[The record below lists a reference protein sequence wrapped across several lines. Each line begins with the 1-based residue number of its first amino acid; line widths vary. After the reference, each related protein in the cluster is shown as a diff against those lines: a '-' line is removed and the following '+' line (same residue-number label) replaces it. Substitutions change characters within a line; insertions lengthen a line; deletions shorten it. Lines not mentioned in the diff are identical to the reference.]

1 MPGSYLADPEPR
13 DLCEQGRGCAGQK
26 GAYELTTVEH
36 GEFGGWVGQ
45 HYGAVEGIG
54 KDLASGWG
62 RAADFRLLSSG
73 NGLPLGARLGD
84 VSQTT
89 RMRSALLPTCFLLS
103 NLPLLLAQTATPQ
116 EPAPAA
122 LPQAAAALPQ
132 GALPEAAVPQGAP
145 EVVASAPVV
154 PQEAA
159 PKSAAS
165 TKVSYS
171 SCTVEGQYLAMTF
184 DDGPHPQH
192 TPRLLDMLKQ
202 RGIKATFFVVG
213 QNAAQYPEI
222 LKRMVAEG
230 HELANHSYSHPILNP
245 LGEGG
250 IREQLDKTH
259 QAVLGA
265 TGVTMKLLRP
275 PYGALTENMRR
286 WTYQT
291 FGYRTILWDVDPLD
305 WKVRDAARVQSEI
318 LGHARAGS
326 IVLAH
331 DIHKSTVDAMPET
344 LDALAAKGFKF
355 VTVSELIAMDRPAAP
370 KPAAAPVAKTAPKP
384 VAKPTAKKEAP
395 PSPKLAA
402 APTKSAPSTT
412 SPKAA
417 PVKTSASSSVKAEAT
432 VSTPAPLAKK
442 PAKMTDEE
450 IRRKWLESINR

>member
-1 MPGSYLADPEPR
+1 
-13 DLCEQGRGCAGQK
+13 
-26 GAYELTTVEH
+26 
-36 GEFGGWVGQ
+36 
-45 HYGAVEGIG
+45 
-54 KDLASGWG
+54 
-62 RAADFRLLSSG
+62 
-73 NGLPLGARLGD
+73 
-84 VSQTT
+84 
-89 RMRSALLPTCFLLS
+89 MRSALLPTCFLLS
-103 NLPLLLAQTATPQ
+103 NLPLLLAQTAAPQ
-116 EPAPAA
+116 EPAPAVPPQAEVATPPQPAVPVAA
-122 LPQAAAALPQ
+122 LPQAS
-132 GALPEAAVPQGAP
+132 PEAVVSPQASP
-145 EVVASAPVV
+145 EVVASAPVAA
-154 PQEAA
+154 PETA
-159 PKSAAS
+159 PKSTPSA
-165 TKVSYS
+165 KVSYS

-202 RGIKATFFVVG
+202 RSLKATFFVVG

-222 LKRMVAEG
+222 LKRIAAEG
-230 HELANHSYSHPILNP
+230 HELANHSYTHPILNP

-355 VTVSELIAMDRPAAP
+355 VTVSELIAMDKPAAA
-370 KPAAAPVAKTAPKP
+370 KPAAAPVAKTASKPSLKPSPKP
-384 VAKPTAKKEAP
+384 AVKKEAP
-395 PSPKLAA
+395 GSAKLAA
-402 APTKSAPSTT
+402 APVKGAPAAT
-412 SPKAA
+412 SSKAVPA
-417 PVKTSASSSVKAEAT
+417 KPGGGSSVKAEAT
-432 VSTPAPLAKK
+432 VSAPAPVAKK

-450 IRRKWLESINR
+450 IRKRWLESIHR

>member
-1 MPGSYLADPEPR
+1 MLG
-13 DLCEQGRGCAGQK
+13 GRGHSVAHPGRSGKPPFLALCGS
-26 GAYELTTVEH
+26 
-36 GEFGGWVGQ
+36 GGFLPFCW
-45 HYGAVEGIG
+45 
-54 KDLASGWG
+54 
-62 RAADFRLLSSG
+62 G
-73 NGLPLGARLGD
+73 NGLPLGPRPDD
-84 VSQTT
+84 VRATT
-89 RMRSALLPTCFLLS
+89 RMRSALLSTSFLLS
-103 NLPLLLAQTATPQ
+103 TLPLLLAQSAVPQ
-116 EPAPAA
+116 EPAPATA
-122 LPQAAAALPQ
+122 PPPEVVAPPQAAA
-132 GALPEAAVPQGAP
+132 PEAAVAALPPGPTP
-145 EVVASAPVV
+145 EAN
-154 PQEAA
+154 
-159 PKSAAS
+159 PKSVAA

-171 SCTVEGQYLAMTF
+171 SCSVEGQYLAMTF

-222 LKRMVAEG
+222 LKRIAAEG
-230 HELANHSYSHPILNP
+230 HELANHSYTHPILNP

-286 WTYQT
+286 WTYQS

-344 LDALAAKGFKF
+344 LDALTAKGFKF
-355 VTVSELIAMDRPAAP
+355 VTVSELIAMDKPAAA
-370 KPAAAPVAKTAPKP
+370 KPDAAPVAKP
-384 VAKPTAKKEAP
+384 VSKSAAKSTLKKEAP
-395 PSPKLAA
+395 SSAKLA
-402 APTKSAPSTT
+402 T
-412 SPKAA
+412 A
-417 PVKTSASSSVKAEAT
+417 PVKVPPSSTGSKAVSTKPATGPAVKAEAK
-432 VSTPAPLAKK
+432 VSAPAPVAKK
-442 PAKMTDEE
+442 PVKMTDEE
-450 IRRKWLESINR
+450 IRRKWLESIHR

>member
-1 MPGSYLADPEPR
+1 
-13 DLCEQGRGCAGQK
+13 
-26 GAYELTTVEH
+26 
-36 GEFGGWVGQ
+36 
-45 HYGAVEGIG
+45 
-54 KDLASGWG
+54 
-62 RAADFRLLSSG
+62 
-73 NGLPLGARLGD
+73 
-84 VSQTT
+84 
-89 RMRSALLPTCFLLS
+89 MRSALLSTCLLLS
-103 NLPLLLAQTATPQ
+103 NLPLLLAQSAAPQ

-122 LPQAAAALPQ
+122 PPQAEVAPPQAAV
-132 GALPEAAVPQGAP
+132 PEAAVAAVPQAAP
-145 EVVASAPVV
+145 AATAGASAPA
-154 PQEAA
+154 PEAA
-159 PKSAAS
+159 PKTTPS
-165 TKVSYS
+165 KVSYS
-171 SCTVEGQYLAMTF
+171 SCNVEGQHLAMTF

-222 LKRMVAEG
+222 LKRIAAEG
-230 HELANHSYSHPILNP
+230 HELANHSYTHPILNP

-344 LDALAAKGFKF
+344 LDGLAAKGFKF
-355 VTVSELIAMDRPAAP
+355 VTVSELLAMDRPAAA
-370 KPAAAPVAKTAPKP
+370 KPAAAPVAKPASKP
-384 VAKPTAKKEAP
+384 AAKPAAKKEAAP
-395 PSPKLAA
+395 ASAKLAA
-402 APTKSAPSTT
+402 APVKVVPANTGS
-412 SPKAA
+412 KAA
-417 PVKTSASSSVKAEAT
+417 PAKPSGAPAVKAEAK
-432 VSTPAPLAKK
+432 VSAPAPVAKK

-450 IRRKWLESINR
+450 IRRKWLESIHR

>member
-1 MPGSYLADPEPR
+1 
-13 DLCEQGRGCAGQK
+13 
-26 GAYELTTVEH
+26 
-36 GEFGGWVGQ
+36 
-45 HYGAVEGIG
+45 
-54 KDLASGWG
+54 
-62 RAADFRLLSSG
+62 
-73 NGLPLGARLGD
+73 
-84 VSQTT
+84 
-89 RMRSALLPTCFLLS
+89 MRSALLSSSFLLS
-103 NLPLLLAQTATPQ
+103 NLTLLLAQSPAPQ

-122 LPQAAAALPQ
+122 PPQAEVSSPEAAAPQAAVAAAPQAAPAVAAGLP
-132 GALPEAAVPQGAP
+132 AP
-145 EVVASAPVV
+145 AP
-154 PQEAA
+154 EAA
-159 PKSAAS
+159 PKTAS
-165 TKVSYS
+165 PAKVSYS
-171 SCTVEGQYLAMTF
+171 SCNVEGQFLAMTF

-202 RGIKATFFVVG
+202 RGLKATFFVVG

-222 LKRMVAEG
+222 LKRIAAEG
-230 HELANHSYSHPILNP
+230 HELANHSYTHPILNP

-355 VTVSELIAMDRPAAP
+355 LTVSELLAMDKPAAA
-370 KPAAAPVAKTAPKP
+370 KPAAAPAAKTASKP
-384 VAKPTAKKEAP
+384 AAKPTAKKESSAP
-395 PSPKLAA
+395 AKLAA
-402 APTKSAPSTT
+402 APVKSAPVNNDS
-412 SPKAA
+412 KAVPA
-417 PVKTSASSSVKAEAT
+417 KPGVGSSVKAEAK
-432 VSTPAPLAKK
+432 VSTPAPVAKK
-442 PAKMTDEE
+442 PVKMTDEE
-450 IRRKWLESINR
+450 IRRKWLESIHR

>member
-1 MPGSYLADPEPR
+1 
-13 DLCEQGRGCAGQK
+13 
-26 GAYELTTVEH
+26 
-36 GEFGGWVGQ
+36 
-45 HYGAVEGIG
+45 
-54 KDLASGWG
+54 
-62 RAADFRLLSSG
+62 
-73 NGLPLGARLGD
+73 
-84 VSQTT
+84 
-89 RMRSALLPTCFLLS
+89 MRSAFLPTCLFLS
-103 NLPLLLAQTATPQ
+103 NLPLLLAQTAGQQ
-116 EPAPAA
+116 EPASAA
-122 LPQAAAALPQ
+122 QPQASAVAHPQ
-132 GALPEAAVPQGAP
+132 TSEAPLQAPAQQGAP
-145 EVVASAPVV
+145 EVLASAPAAA
-154 PQEAA
+154 QEAA

-171 SCTVEGQYLAMTF
+171 SCTVDGQFLAMTF

-286 WTYQT
+286 WTYQA

-355 VTVSELIAMDRPAAP
+355 VTVSELIAMDKPAAP
-370 KPAAAPVAKTAPKP
+370 KPAAVPVVKTDSKP
-384 VAKPTAKKEAP
+384 AAKPTAKKEA
-395 PSPKLAA
+395 SSSSKLAA
-402 APTKSAPSTT
+402 APVKNAPSAPT
-412 SPKAA
+412 SKAG
-417 PVKTSASSSVKAEAT
+417 SAKAGGGSAVKAEAT
-432 VSTPAPLAKK
+432 VSASAPVAKK

-450 IRRKWLESINR
+450 IRKRWLESINR

>member
-1 MPGSYLADPEPR
+1 
-13 DLCEQGRGCAGQK
+13 
-26 GAYELTTVEH
+26 
-36 GEFGGWVGQ
+36 
-45 HYGAVEGIG
+45 
-54 KDLASGWG
+54 
-62 RAADFRLLSSG
+62 
-73 NGLPLGARLGD
+73 
-84 VSQTT
+84 
-89 RMRSALLPTCFLLS
+89 MRSALLPTCFLLS
-103 NLPLLLAQTATPQ
+103 NLPLLLAQTAAPQ
-116 EPAPAA
+116 EPASAVLPQAEVATLPQPAVPDAA
-122 LPQAAAALPQ
+122 LPQ
-132 GALPEAAVPQGAP
+132 VPP
-145 EVVASAPVV
+145 EVVASAPVAA
-154 PQEAA
+154 PEAA
-159 PKSAAS
+159 PKSAPAA
-165 TKVSYS
+165 KVSYT

-192 TPRLLDMLKQ
+192 TPRLLDLLKQ

-222 LKRMVAEG
+222 LKRIAAEG
-230 HELANHSYSHPILNP
+230 HELANHSYTHPILNP

-355 VTVSELIAMDRPAAP
+355 VTVSELIAMDKPAAA
-370 KPAAAPVAKTAPKP
+370 KPAAAPVAKTASKSSPKP
-384 VAKPTAKKEAP
+384 TGKKEA
-395 PSPKLAA
+395 SGSSKLAA
-402 APTKSAPSTT
+402 APGKVAPAAPS
-412 SPKAA
+412 SKALPA
-417 PVKTSASSSVKAEAT
+417 KPGGGSSVKAEAA
-432 VSTPAPLAKK
+432 VSTSAPVAKR

-450 IRRKWLESINR
+450 IRKRWLESIHR

>member
-1 MPGSYLADPEPR
+1 
-13 DLCEQGRGCAGQK
+13 
-26 GAYELTTVEH
+26 
-36 GEFGGWVGQ
+36 
-45 HYGAVEGIG
+45 
-54 KDLASGWG
+54 
-62 RAADFRLLSSG
+62 
-73 NGLPLGARLGD
+73 
-84 VSQTT
+84 
-89 RMRSALLPTCFLLS
+89 
-103 NLPLLLAQTATPQ
+103 
-116 EPAPAA
+116 
-122 LPQAAAALPQ
+122 
-132 GALPEAAVPQGAP
+132 
-145 EVVASAPVV
+145 
-154 PQEAA
+154 
-159 PKSAAS
+159 
-165 TKVSYS
+165 
-171 SCTVEGQYLAMTF
+171 
-184 DDGPHPQH
+184 
-192 TPRLLDMLKQ
+192 MLKQ

-222 LKRMVAEG
+222 LKRMAAEG

-259 QAVLGA
+259 QAVLSA

-355 VTVSELIAMDRPAAP
+355 VTVSELIAMDKPAAP

-384 VAKPTAKKEAP
+384 AVKPTAKKDAP
-395 PSPKLAA
+395 AAPKLVA

-417 PVKTSASSSVKAEAT
+417 PAKSSAGSSVKAEAT
-432 VSTPAPLAKK
+432 VSTPAPVAKK

-450 IRRKWLESINR
+450 LRKRWLESINR

>member
-1 MPGSYLADPEPR
+1 
-13 DLCEQGRGCAGQK
+13 
-26 GAYELTTVEH
+26 V
-36 GEFGGWVGQ
+36 
-45 HYGAVEGIG
+45 
-54 KDLASGWG
+54 AS
-62 RAADFRLLSSG
+62 
-73 NGLPLGARLGD
+73 
-84 VSQTT
+84 T
-89 RMRSALLPTCFLLS
+89 
-103 NLPLLLAQTATPQ
+103 
-116 EPAPAA
+116 PAA
-122 LPQAAAALPQ
+122 I
-132 GALPEAAVPQGAP
+132 PEAAVG
-145 EVVASAPVV
+145 
-154 PQEAA
+154 AA
-159 PKSAAS
+159 PPVPAPDANPKPAAS

-222 LKRMVAEG
+222 LKRIAAEG
-230 HELANHSYSHPILNP
+230 HELANHSYTHPILNP

-286 WTYQT
+286 WTRQT
-291 FGYRTILWDVDPLD
+291 FGYSTVLWDVDPLD

-331 DIHKSTVDAMPET
+331 DIHKTTVDAMPET

-355 VTVSELIAMDRPAAP
+355 ATVSELIAMD
-370 KPAAAPVAKTAPKP
+370 KSGAAPVAKPVSTPAAKSNTAPKKGAP
-384 VAKPTAKKEAP
+384 ASAKQVAGPLKVPSSSTGSKAVSAKPATVPA
-395 PSPKLAA
+395 
-402 APTKSAPSTT
+402 
-412 SPKAA
+412 
-417 PVKTSASSSVKAEAT
+417 VKAEAK
-432 VSTPAPLAKK
+432 VSAPAPVAKK
-442 PAKMTDEE
+442 PVKMTDEE
-450 IRRKWLESINR
+450 IRRKWLESIHR

>member
-1 MPGSYLADPEPR
+1 
-13 DLCEQGRGCAGQK
+13 
-26 GAYELTTVEH
+26 
-36 GEFGGWVGQ
+36 
-45 HYGAVEGIG
+45 
-54 KDLASGWG
+54 
-62 RAADFRLLSSG
+62 
-73 NGLPLGARLGD
+73 
-84 VSQTT
+84 
-89 RMRSALLPTCFLLS
+89 MRRALLPTCLLLS
-103 NLPLLLAQTATPQ
+103 NLPLLLAQSAAPQ

-122 LPQAAAALPQ
+122 PPQAPAALPPVAAPQ
-132 GALPEAAVPQGAP
+132 PVAPPEGAP
-145 EVVASAPVV
+145 EVVATAPAAV
-154 PQEAA
+154 QETAARDAA
-159 PKSAAS
+159 PKSTAPA
-165 TKVSYS
+165 KVTYS

-192 TPRLLDMLKQ
+192 TPRLLDLLKQ

-222 LKRMVAEG
+222 LKRIATEG
-230 HELANHSYSHPILNP
+230 HELANHSYTHPILNP

-286 WTYQT
+286 WTHQT

-344 LDALAAKGFKF
+344 LDGLAAKGFKF
-355 VTVSELIAMDRPAAP
+355 VTVSELIAMDKPGAAKPAPAPAPAA
-370 KPAAAPVAKTAPKP
+370 KSASKSH
-384 VAKPTAKKEAP
+384 AKKEGA
-395 PSPKLAA
+395 SKSRAKSTA
-402 APTKSAPSTT
+402 APAKSATGNA

-417 PVKTSASSSVKAEAT
+417 SAKPSGSAGVKAEAK
-432 VSTPAPLAKK
+432 VSTAAVEGKK
-442 PAKMTDEE
+442 PARMTDEE
-450 IRRKWLESINR
+450 IRKKWLESLNR

>member
-1 MPGSYLADPEPR
+1 
-13 DLCEQGRGCAGQK
+13 
-26 GAYELTTVEH
+26 
-36 GEFGGWVGQ
+36 
-45 HYGAVEGIG
+45 
-54 KDLASGWG
+54 
-62 RAADFRLLSSG
+62 
-73 NGLPLGARLGD
+73 
-84 VSQTT
+84 
-89 RMRSALLPTCFLLS
+89 MRSALLSTCLLLS
-103 NLPLLLAQTATPQ
+103 NLPLLLAQSAAPQ

-122 LPQAAAALPQ
+122 PPQAEVAPPQAAVPETAVAAV
-132 GALPEAAVPQGAP
+132 PEAAPAVAAVAP
-145 EVVASAPVV
+145 ALAP
-154 PQEAA
+154 EAA
-159 PKSAAS
+159 PKTAPS

-171 SCTVEGQYLAMTF
+171 SCNVEGQYLAMTF

-202 RGIKATFFVVG
+202 RGLKATFFVVG

-222 LKRMVAEG
+222 LKRIAAEG
-230 HELANHSYSHPILNP
+230 HELANHSYTHPILNP

-344 LDALAAKGFKF
+344 LDALAAKGFKC
-355 VTVSELIAMDRPAAP
+355 VTVSELLAMDRPAAP
-370 KPAAAPVAKTAPKP
+370 KPAAAPVAKPASKP
-384 VAKPTAKKEAP
+384 AAKPTAKKEVAP
-395 PSPKLAA
+395 APAKLAA
-402 APTKSAPSTT
+402 APVKGVPANTGS
-412 SPKAA
+412 KAA
-417 PVKTSASSSVKAEAT
+417 PAKPSGASAMKAEAK
-432 VSTPAPLAKK
+432 VSAPAPVAKK

-450 IRRKWLESINR
+450 IRRKWLESIHR

>member
-1 MPGSYLADPEPR
+1 
-13 DLCEQGRGCAGQK
+13 
-26 GAYELTTVEH
+26 
-36 GEFGGWVGQ
+36 
-45 HYGAVEGIG
+45 
-54 KDLASGWG
+54 
-62 RAADFRLLSSG
+62 
-73 NGLPLGARLGD
+73 
-84 VSQTT
+84 
-89 RMRSALLPTCFLLS
+89 MRSALLSTCLLLS
-103 NLPLLLAQTATPQ
+103 NLPLLLAQSAAPQ
-116 EPAPAA
+116 EPAPAP
-122 LPQAAAALPQ
+122 PQAEVAPPQ
-132 GALPEAAVPQGAP
+132 AAVPQAAVPQAAVAAVPQAAPAAAAGAP
-145 EVVASAPVV
+145 AAV
-154 PQEAA
+154 PEAA
-159 PKSAAS
+159 PKTTLSA
-165 TKVSYS
+165 KVSYS
-171 SCTVEGQYLAMTF
+171 SCNVEGQYLAMTF

-202 RGIKATFFVVG
+202 RGLKATFFVVG

-222 LKRMVAEG
+222 LKRIAAEG
-230 HELANHSYSHPILNP
+230 HELANHSYTHPILNP

-318 LGHARAGS
+318 LAHARAGS

-355 VTVSELIAMDRPAAP
+355 LTVSELLAMDRPAAP
-370 KPAAAPVAKTAPKP
+370 KAAAAPAAKTASKP
-384 VAKPTAKKEAP
+384 AAKPTAKKEAAP
-395 PSPKLAA
+395 APAKLAA
-402 APTKSAPSTT
+402 APVKVVPANTGS
-412 SPKAA
+412 KAA
-417 PVKTSASSSVKAEAT
+417 PAQPSGTPAVKAEAK
-432 VSTPAPLAKK
+432 VSAPAPLAKK

-450 IRRKWLESINR
+450 IRRKWLESIHR